1 MCGSYP
7 RGLLPSSIA
16 VGGKGSA
23 DDRPMTRIIPLTDLR
38 AAARSAPLR
47 AATDGPAVVPSGL
60 LADAR
65 GRPLRDLRISVTD
78 RCNFRCVYCMPKDVF
93 GRDYPFLPHDEL
105 LSFEEIARV
114 ARVFKAHGVEKI
126 RLTGGEPLLRRNIE
140 KLVEMLAAIGGLD
153 LTLTTNGAV
162 LAKKARAL
170 RDAGLNRVTVS
181 LDALDDRVFRA
192 MNDVDFA
199 VDRVLEGIDAA
210 AAAGLSPIKI
220 NMVVK
225 RGTND
230 QEIVPIARRFK
241 GTGQIVRFIE
251 YMDVG
256 STNGWKMDEVLPSA
270 DVVRRIDAVLPLV
283 QVDPNYS
290 GETAERWRYRD
301 GSGEIGVIASVTQA
315 FCRDCTR
322 ARLST
327 DGRIYTCLFATAG
340 HDLKQLLRGGAD
352 DGALATAI
360 AAVWNARDDR
370 YSELRTAATAMR
382 PKVEM
387 SYIGG

>member
-1 MCGSYP
+1 
-7 RGLLPSSIA
+7 
-16 VGGKGSA
+16 
-23 DDRPMTRIIPLTDLR
+23 
-38 AAARSAPLR
+38 
-47 AATDGPAVVPSGL
+47 
-60 LADAR
+60 
-65 GRPLRDLRISVTD
+65 
-78 RCNFRCVYCMPKDVF
+78 
-93 GRDYPFLPHDEL
+93 
-105 LSFEEIARV
+105 
-114 ARVFKAHGVEKI
+114 
-126 RLTGGEPLLRRNIE
+126 
-140 KLVEMLAAIGGLD
+140 
-153 LTLTTNGAV
+153 
-162 LAKKARAL
+162 
-170 RDAGLNRVTVS
+170 
-181 LDALDDRVFRA
+181 
-192 MNDVDFA
+192 MNDVDFP

-230 QEIVPIARRFK
+230 QEIVRVARRFK
-241 GTGQIVRFIE
+241 GTGHIVRFIE

-270 DVVRRIDAVLPLV
+270 DVVRRIDAELPLE
-283 QVDPNYS
+283 QVDPNYA

-301 GSGEIGVIASVTQA
+301 GGGEIGVIASVTQA

-327 DGRIYTCLFATAG
+327 DGKIYTCLFATGG
-340 HDLKQLLRGGAD
+340 HDLKALLRGGAD

-360 AAVWNARDDR
+360 AAVWGARDDR
-370 YSELRTAATAMR
+370 YSELRTAATAAR